1 MNIRRIKKSVLAK
14 YKFGTNPDKETILK
28 FINKKL
34 LTLINKSKA
43 KSKSSKKINPKRLQ
57 HK

>member
-1 MNIRRIKKSVLAK
+1 MAK
-14 YKFGTNPDKETILK
+14 YKFGTNSDRETILK

-43 KSKSSKKINPKRLQ
+43 KSKSSNKKINPKRLQ
-57 HK
+57 RK